1 MGFLRG
7 PRSVVRNNLIVIRVP
22 SERKLKLATTE
33 ASVVGTLQSFP
44 TRVVGTVEQCDLL
57 SP

>member
-1 MGFLRG
+1 M
-7 PRSVVRNNLIVIRVP
+7 VRNNLIVIRVP